1 LLRSNER
8 LPEEITLAGIKA
20 VIATFVVY
28 LCFNWEISCQ
38 VIISRCLIDYY
49 YYNNNNNKNKNKN
62 KNNVNDNDNDSDNDN
77 DNDNDTDIDNDNN
90 NK

>member
-1 LLRSNER
+1 MLRSNER
-8 LPEEITLAGIKA
+8 LPEERTLAGIKA

-49 YYNNNNNKNKNKN
+49 YYYYYYNNNNNNN
-62 KNNVNDNDNDSDNDN
+62 NNVNGNDN
-77 DNDNDTDIDNDNN
+77 DNDNDSNNDNDNDNN
-90 NK
+90 SK